1 MTSLSTTVAPPTA
14 VKSVNG
20 IPSMSELST
29 VKMASSHTPNST
41 SNSTS
46 NKKKKKKRKGGQNAT
61 TSANSSLTDE
71 QHVNGNTASL
81 ESYELSINGSANVD
95 SNPTFADDY
104 GSEDEISN
112 AEAPKKSKKKKK
124 KKNNGSNSNNDENH
138 NTALANGDKKNDRIW
153 NTNTNEERERI
164 KDFWLS
170 LGEEERRSLVKVEKE
185 AVLRK
190 MKEQQKHSCSC
201 SVCGRKRN
209 AIEKELEVL
218 YDAYYEE
225 LEQYANQQQKYGPVP
240 PPSLR
245 SSYPHLGS
253 HSPSALVRELQEDED
268 DEDELDDDD
277 DYSESDQPPELL
289 NHDIPRDFFNFG
301 NSLTVQGGILTVA
314 DDLLK
319 NDGKKFIEMME
330 QLAERRMAREEEA
343 LAATE
348 YDDDDDY
355 EDEEDDEDYEDDEDD
370 DEADSMSEEQRMEE
384 GRRMFQIFAARMF
397 EQRVLTA
404 YREKVSQERQRKLLE
419 ELDEENRLREEREMK
434 KAKEKEKKKDKKR
447 QQKQAKE
454 EERIRREAEKAA
466 EEASQRA
473 EELRKAEEARKR
485 REEQRLKKEAERKAQ
500 EEERVRKEEERR
512 KRLQEEREREAE
524 RERKR
529 KAREEKERK
538 RKEEQARKERE
549 QKEQKERELREKR
562 DKEEQERKGRLEAE
576 RKQREE
582 QERLETFER
591 QQKEKEMR
599 EREAKEREA
608 RARKEAL
615 QREVYA
621 KRLQVQQQQIQQQ
634 LQQQQ
639 QVQQSQ
645 MQAQQQ
651 VQHQQQHQQNLLHQ
665 YAAAQSSFVA
675 TPLQAISSAKQAT
688 HYASSG
694 AIPSHPSPGAL
705 HSSSAYPSII
715 SPPVQKAQT
724 PSRSGLP
731 AVVGSAAPQSTTQSA
746 SRTAAVGA
754 PPSPASPA
762 LNGLPVMTR
771 SDSSSPSQMPGQIP
785 ANSMLSY
792 PSFVSDLSLGQQGST
807 AASVSPVPL
816 GLYGNALGQNSLGN
830 IPASYRAFASPLSA
844 NAFPPV
850 TQQARPQGVPAHSRQ
865 SFVGMDYNQGTQ
877 QSNGLSSFPFGAA
890 SRTSTTPIG
899 LAASP
904 SIGSAPGLAAPSS
917 VSSVLSNVIAS
928 EGVSPAPVAAT
939 AMLDRRLSSS
949 FDNVNNVGIQAING
963 PTPTSPKSKPIQR
976 PHPIQRPPSN
986 TSRSDEPH
994 TSSSS
999 ASDDQNV
1006 ASNQAVMGSRALLD
1020 EDDIPFYQP
1029 SAHRAAPGAPGESN
1043 GGANAAPMSIGLGAS
1058 RPLFGQSNLFPDPFS
1073 ATKRQS
1079 ESSPLFENTWSMAGL
1094 GLGGS
1099 NVPATPWLSGW
1110 TEGASNNKKP

>member
-1 MTSLSTTVAPPTA
+1 MTSISRAAPLPLATSA
-14 VKSVNG
+14 VNG
-20 IPSMSELST
+20 IPSMSDLSAIN
-29 VKMASSHTPNST
+29 MESSYMPKST

-46 NKKKKKKRKGGQNAT
+46 NKKKKKKRRGQNAT
-61 TSANSSLTDE
+61 ASVNSSLNED
-71 QHVNGNTASL
+71 QHVNDNTASL
-81 ESYELSINGSANVD
+81 EHYELSTNGSAHVHDNPSFVD
-95 SNPTFADDY
+95 EYA
-104 GSEDEISN
+104 SEDYEPD
-112 AEAPKKSKKKKK
+112 AETSKKSKKKKK
-124 KKNNGSNSNNDENH
+124 KKSNANNNINNSNNSNTTMANGSN
-138 NTALANGDKKNDRIW
+138 KKNDRIW

-201 SVCGRKRN
+201 SVCGRKRT

-225 LEQYANQQQKYGPVP
+225 LEQYANHQQKYGPVP
-240 PPSLR
+240 PPSLQ
-245 SSYPHLGS
+245 SAYPNLGS
-253 HSPSALVRELQEDED
+253 HSPSALVKELQDDED
-268 DEDELDDDD
+268 DEDDEDDDD

-355 EDEEDDEDYEDDEDD
+355 DDEEDDEDYEDDEED

-404 YREKVSQERQRKLLE
+404 YREKVSQERQQKLLE
-419 ELDEENRLREEREMK
+419 ELDEENRLREEREIK
-434 KAKEKEKKKDKKR
+434 KAKEKEKRKDKKR

-454 EERIRREAEKAA
+454 EERVRREAEKAA
-466 EEASQRA
+466 EEAAHRA
-473 EELRKAEEARKR
+473 EELRKAAEARQR

-500 EEERVRKEEERR
+500 EEERTRKEEERR
-512 KRLQEEREREAE
+512 RRQQEEREREAE

-529 KAREEKERK
+529 KAREENERK
-538 RKEEQARKERE
+538 KKEEQARKDRE
-549 QKEQKERELREKR
+549 QKEQRERELRDKR
-562 DKEEQERKGRLEAE
+562 EKEEQERKEKLEAE

-582 QERLETFER
+582 QERLETLAR
-591 QQKEKEMR
+591 QQQEKEMR
-599 EREAKEREA
+599 DREVKEREA

-639 QVQQSQ
+639 QQQQQLQQQQQQQQQS
-645 MQAQQQ
+645 
-651 VQHQQQHQQNLLHQ
+651 LLHQ
-665 YAAAQSSFVA
+665 YAQTQSPFVA
-675 TPLQAISSAKQAT
+675 APLQAMPSGKQAPL
-688 HYASSG
+688 YAS
-694 AIPSHPSPGAL
+694 PSHASPSGL
-705 HSSSAYPSII
+705 HATTTFQI
-715 SPPVQKAQT
+715 QKTPT
-724 PSRSGLP
+724 PSRTGLP
-731 AVVGSAAPQSTTQSA
+731 TAAPGSAIPPTSRPAAAPASA
-746 SRTAAVGA
+746 SPV
-754 PPSPASPA
+754 SPA
-762 LNGLPVMTR
+762 LNGLPSAPSSESLSQ
-771 SDSSSPSQMPGQIP
+771 SDGQIP
-785 ANSMLSY
+785 ANSVPSR
-792 PSFVSDLSLGQQGST
+792 PSFVGDFTLGQQGST
-807 AASVSPVPL
+807 APSVSPVPL
-816 GLYGNALGQNSLGN
+816 GLYGNTLGQNAG
-830 IPASYRAFASPLSA
+830 YRAFASPLSA
-844 NAFPPV
+844 NSFSPM
-850 TQQARPQGVPAHSRQ
+850 TQQARPQPHPPQSRQ
-865 SFVGMDYNQGTQ
+865 SFVGLDFNQGTQ
-877 QSNGLSSFPFGAA
+877 QASGLSSFPFGVP

-899 LAASP
+899 LAPS
-904 SIGSAPGLAAPSS
+904 SIGGAPGLSVPSS
-917 VSSVLSNVIAS
+917 VSSVLSNTVVS
-928 EGVSPAPVAAT
+928 EGVSPATVAAT

-949 FDNVNNVGIQAING
+949 FDGVNNVGMSAING

-994 TSSSS
+994 SSSSS
-999 ASDDQNV
+999 ANDDQNLV
-1006 ASNQAVMGSRALLD
+1006 SNPHVMGSRALLD

-1029 SAHRAAPGAPGESN
+1029 SARRAAPRAPGESPSIGSN
-1043 GGANAAPMSIGLGAS
+1043 GGAIAATLPIGLGAS

-1073 ATKRQS
+1073 ATKKQS
-1079 ESSPLFENTWSMAGL
+1079 ESSPLFENTWNIGGL

-1110 TEGASNNKKP
+1110 TDGASSNKKP